1 MPSSPNRFVISV
13 DSVYP
18 DPVGRL
24 RVRLVFLC
32 FPKPST
38 FDSRPSL
45 FPKSF
50 SCNTYGSPRKCCKQK
65 TYSMV
70 KLLRCNAY
78 KKQAGWGMLLSFLV
92 APPYRYVAPTYLL
105 CLPLLRKLP
114 GVYPEF
120 PFWKGGV
127 LPTFKCAFCIPNGV
141 AGRSTFKPS
150 NDPPVPLQRKAL
162 GATIGKGARNSS
174 RSGETTPL
182 PPVSKDSERTSGT
195 ARSWSPSQVV
205 PGSSVLTLDRSA
217 GWLAFQQRVG
227 KAGSVRLG

>member
-1 MPSSPNRFVISV
+1 MQLTKNRRGGGCYCPSWSHLHTGTLPRPISFVCHS
-13 DSVYP
+13 YEN
-18 DPVGRL
+18 
-24 RVRLVFLC
+24 C
-32 FPKPST
+32 
-38 FDSRPSL
+38 
-45 FPKSF
+45 
-50 SCNTYGSPRKCCKQK
+50 
-65 TYSMV
+65 
-70 KLLRCNAY
+70 
-78 KKQAGWGMLLSFLV
+78 
-92 APPYRYVAPTYLL
+92 
-105 CLPLLRKLP
+105 P

>member
-1 MPSSPNRFVISV
+1 MPPSPNRFPVSALDWSFSV
-13 DSVYP
+13 FPNLQLSTL
-18 DPVGRL
+18 DP
-24 RVRLVFLC
+24 
-32 FPKPST
+32 P
-38 FDSRPSL
+38 L

-78 KKQAGWGMLLSFLV
+78 KKQAGWGVLLSFLV

-141 AGRSTFKPS
+141 AGRSTFKRS
-150 NDPPVPLQRKAL
+150 SVPLQRKAL

>member
-1 MPSSPNRFVISV
+1 MPPSPNRFVISV

-50 SCNTYGSPRKCCKQK
+50 SCNTYGYPRKCCKQK

-78 KKQAGWGMLLSFLV
+78 KKQAGWGGAIVLPGRISIPVRCPDLSPLV
-92 APPYRYVAPTYLL
+92 ATLT
-105 CLPLLRKLP
+105 K
-114 GVYPEF
+114 
-120 PFWKGGV
+120 
-127 LPTFKCAFCIPNGV
+127 
-141 AGRSTFKPS
+141 
-150 NDPPVPLQRKAL
+150 
-162 GATIGKGARNSS
+162 
-174 RSGETTPL
+174 
-182 PPVSKDSERTSGT
+182 T
-195 ARSWSPSQVV
+195 A
-205 PGSSVLTLDRSA
+205 
-217 GWLAFQQRVG
+217 
-227 KAGSVRLG
+227 

>member
-1 MPSSPNRFVISV
+1 MDLPASVANKRLTAWLSSLDATLTKNRRGGGV
-13 DSVYP
+13 
-18 DPVGRL
+18 
-24 RVRLVFLC
+24 
-32 FPKPST
+32 
-38 FDSRPSL
+38 
-45 FPKSF
+45 
-50 SCNTYGSPRKCCKQK
+50 
-65 TYSMV
+65 
-70 KLLRCNAY
+70 
-78 KKQAGWGMLLSFLV
+78 LLSFLV
-92 APPYRYVAPTYLL
+92 ASPYRYVAPTYLL
-105 CLPLLRKLP
+105 WLPLLRKLP
-114 GVYPEF
+114 GVHPEF

>member
-1 MPSSPNRFVISV
+1 MQ
-13 DSVYP
+13 
-18 DPVGRL
+18 RL
-24 RVRLVFLC
+24 
-32 FPKPST
+32 
-38 FDSRPSL
+38 
-45 FPKSF
+45 
-50 SCNTYGSPRKCCKQK
+50 QK
-65 TYSMV
+65 TGGV
-70 KLLRCNAY
+70 WDAI
-78 KKQAGWGMLLSFLV
+78 F
-92 APPYRYVAPTYLL
+92 
-105 CLPLLRKLP
+105 LP
-114 GVYPEF
+114 GRTSIPVRCPDLSPLFAALTKTAGCVPRVPILE
-120 PFWKGGV
+120 GGV

>member
-1 MPSSPNRFVISV
+1 MQH
-13 DSVYP
+13 
-18 DPVGRL
+18 L
-24 RVRLVFLC
+24 
-32 FPKPST
+32 
-38 FDSRPSL
+38 
-45 FPKSF
+45 
-50 SCNTYGSPRKCCKQK
+50 QK
-65 TYSMV
+65 TGGMGWCYCPSWSHLHTDTLPRPISFV
-70 KLLRCNAY
+70 CHSYEDCRCVPRVPI
-78 KKQAGWGMLLSFLV
+78 L
-92 APPYRYVAPTYLL
+92 
-105 CLPLLRKLP
+105 
-114 GVYPEF
+114 E
-120 PFWKGGV
+120 GGV

-195 ARSWSPSQVV
+195 ARSLSPSQVV

-227 KAGSVRLG
+227 KAGS

>member
-50 SCNTYGSPRKCCKQK
+50 SCNTYGFPRKCCKQK

-105 CLPLLRKLP
+105 CLPLLRKPP

-120 PFWKGGV
+120 PFWKGV
-127 LPTFKCAFCIPNGV
+127 YSQ
-141 AGRSTFKPS
+141 RSNAHFASRMALRDLQPS
-150 NDPPVPLQRKAL
+150 NLQTILPSHCSARPLVPQLAKVHEILPDP
-162 GATIGKGARNSS
+162 GKQL
-174 RSGETTPL
+174 RSPRCL
-182 PPVSKDSERTSGT
+182 RIMSGH
-195 ARSWSPSQVV
+195 R
-205 PGSSVLTLDRSA
+205 G
-217 GWLAFQQRVG
+217 
-227 KAGSVRLG
+227 

>member
-1 MPSSPNRFVISV
+1 MPSSPTRFVISV

-32 FPKPST
+32 FSKPST
-38 FDSRPSL
+38 FDSRPPL

-78 KKQAGWGMLLSFLV
+78 KKQAGRGMLLSFLV

-120 PFWKGGV
+120 PFWKGV
-127 LPTFKCAFCIPNGV
+127 YSQ
-141 AGRSTFKPS
+141 RSNAHFASRMALRDVQPS
-150 NDPPVPLQRKAL
+150 NLQTILPSHCSARPLVPQLAKVHEILPDPGKQLRSPRCLRMVSGHRGQLDL
-162 GATIGKGARNSS
+162 GSLCKSCLR
-174 RSGETTPL
+174 P
-182 PPVSKDSERTSGT
+182 
-195 ARSWSPSQVV
+195 
-205 PGSSVLTLDRSA
+205 
-217 GWLAFQQRVG
+217 AF
-227 KAGSVRLG
+227 